1 MLPAEHFV
9 AQRRSERS
17 DDAVDR
23 GGNKGNLDAPRPRQ
37 GRPPCV
43 IMQID
48 GLVIQLLHGLQNGVG
63 LWHGFAW
70 RSSPSVKVGRQ
81 SPPAYSIGES
91 PPFAPGVTKQ
101 VSFCFIPMRLRRRAL
116 WLFASVTVL
125 ASVAVLTAL
134 TARSDEP
141 ASDSVGTIDGVA
153 IAISGP
159 MRVEVVGGFPRTV
172 LRSGSD
178 VLVKSGTARLDL
190 TSGGSISICGPAHFS
205 VLKAGNLITLALD
218 SGTIHLSIERGPT
231 VTIYT
236 PLLQIQP
243 IAIGDGP
250 QDALVGFDA
259 TGAMCVRA
267 YRGAVRL
274 EQQLTSQNI
283 VVPQSADVLLVNG
296 QLDGLRAGGDRC
308 SCDPQLTKYSP
319 PPHLEV
325 VPPTAPTE
333 DANAKPM
340 GSGQIVSPLPL
351 DKPAAKEGPIYEI
364 LVPPLIYN
372 ADAEVQPDVD
382 ISQIVVLRRVRVRP
396 TLIFQGRVEGD
407 LPGTDPPAAAAGS
420 ARPAT
425 ANPPKATAQSNT
437 PRNNSVVDR
446 MVHFVRKLWSRG
458 S

>member
-1 MLPAEHFV
+1 MPRNLRHRV
-9 AQRRSERS
+9 LRLLG
-17 DDAVDR
+17 AV
-23 GGNKGNLDAPRPRQ
+23 
-37 GRPPCV
+37 
-43 IMQID
+43 
-48 GLVIQLLHGLQNGVG
+48 
-63 LWHGFAW
+63 
-70 RSSPSVKVGRQ
+70 
-81 SPPAYSIGES
+81 
-91 PPFAPGVTKQ
+91 T
-101 VSFCFIPMRLRRRAL
+101 AL
-116 WLFASVTVL
+116 AG
-125 ASVAVLTAL
+125 AAVLTAM
-134 TARSDEP
+134 TVRSDEP
-141 ASDSVGTIDGVA
+141 VTDSVGIIDGAAVA
-153 IAISGP
+153 VTGP
-159 MRVEVVGGFPRTV
+159 MRIDVSHGLPRTV

-178 VLVKSGTARLDL
+178 VIVKTGTARLDL
-190 TSGGSISICGPAHFS
+190 TDGGTISICGPAHFS
-205 VLKAGNLITLALD
+205 VLKVGNQLTVALD
-218 SGTIHLSIERGPT
+218 TGTIHLSIERGPT
-231 VTIYT
+231 VTVYT

-283 VVPQSADVLLVNG
+283 VVPQSSDILLVNG
-296 QLDGLRAGGDRC
+296 QLDGLRNGGDRC
-308 SCDPQLTKYSP
+308 ACDPELTKYAP

-382 ISQIVVLRRVRVRP
+382 TSQIVVLRRVRVRP

-420 ARPAT
+420 ARPAP
-425 ANPPKATAQSNT
+425 ANPPKVTAQSNT